1 MRRATW
7 VCIAMTCCG
16 DATPISNDNGVRGA
30 AESAF
35 AAGVMTSAPNRDTVA
50 DLPFPT
56 AAFERPATLPP
67 ASRWAWPD
75 LAVFRKR
82 FDDYREVKPT
92 RLLRADVQ
100 VQWEGDRVVENAY
113 LVVRPHGEASFEFEA
128 LAPHDAGS
136 RLGRAVDL
144 CNAWQLVVGDLEGR
158 HPGATLARCDDAG
171 EMNGLELTLNVR
183 SITPSASVHAD
194 AWTAWVYASVLLEW
208 GPPAWIQ
215 HPLPIGTCSM
225 DQAPREAAAGY
236 AKKCFAEHD
245 LGCFL
250 QFQVLLMGD
259 AFKRVA
265 YSSMAQSINGTSA
278 NDLAKSGIDVPRF
291 FVGLLIE
298 ARGAP
303 ARRLNVPL
311 YRLGRAIAEAGRSD
325 EMMAILQRLA
335 EDRDLDDWNR
345 TRAAVAIAYMLS
357 FGAAPFRSP
366 QAALA
371 TVGQGWSFTPAARAW
386 MESDH

>member
-7 VCIAMTCCG
+7 VFIAMTCCG
-16 DATPISNDNGVRGA
+16 DTTPISNDNGVRGA
-30 AESAF
+30 AESAS
-35 AAGVMTSAPNRDTVA
+35 AAGVMTSAPNRDTVE

-56 AAFERPATLPP
+56 GAFERPATLPA
-67 ASRWAWPD
+67 ASKWAWPD

-82 FDDYREVKPT
+82 FGDYSEAKTT
-92 RLLRADVQ
+92 RLVHADVRLRSG
-100 VQWEGDRVVENAY
+100 EERVVESAY
-113 LVVRPHGEASFEFEA
+113 LVVRPHGEARFEFEA

-136 RLGRAVDL
+136 RLGRALEL
-144 CNAWQLVVGDLEGR
+144 CNSWQLVLGDLEGR
-158 HPGATLARCDDAG
+158 GPAATRARCDDAG
-171 EMNGLELTLNVR
+171 DFNGLELTLDVR
-183 SITPSASVHAD
+183 STTPSASVRAD

-208 GPPAWIQ
+208 GPPAWIE

-236 AKKCFAEHD
+236 AKQCFSEHD

-259 AFKRVA
+259 GFKRVA
-265 YSSMAQSINGTSA
+265 YSSMAQRINGTSA

-291 FVGLLIE
+291 FAGLLIE

-335 EDRDLDDWNR
+335 EDRHLDDWNR
-345 TRAAVAIAYMLS
+345 TRAALAIAYLLS
-357 FGAAPFRSP
+357 YGAAPFRSP

-371 TVGQGWSFTPAARAW
+371 TVGQGWSLTPAARAW